1 MFKNYCFS
9 IIYYIFAENN
19 NFKSVFIMLEWWSA
33 LSVAMKVLWAIT
45 LSASLIFVIQ
55 TIMTFLGADTDHVD
69 FDTDMHV
76 HVDDPASFDGH
87 TGMNLYTFRNFVN
100 FFLGFG
106 WTAILLRDDIS
117 STAVLLLVATLVGV
131 GLVAIVMYMFKL
143 LYSMQSSGNIDV
155 YQHAVGCLGR
165 VYLTI
170 PENRRGLGKV
180 QITIK
185 NAVREYEAVTDEDE
199 PLKTGDAIKVV
210 EVLNQSTLLVEKLNS
225 LII

>member
-1 MFKNYCFS
+1 
-9 IIYYIFAENN
+9 
-19 NFKSVFIMLEWWSA
+19 MLEWWST
-33 LSVAMKVLWAIT
+33 LGVAMKVLWAVT

-55 TIMTFLGADTDHVD
+55 TIMTFLGADAGDAD
-69 FDTDMHV
+69 FDTDMD
-76 HVDDPASFDGH
+76 VDIEDPASYEGH

-100 FFLGFG
+100 FLLGFG
-106 WTAILLRDDIS
+106 WTAILLQEDIS

-131 GLVAIVMYMFKL
+131 ALVAIVMYLFKL

-155 YQHAVGCLGR
+155 YKHAVGCLGK

-170 PENRRGLGKV
+170 PENRKGLGKV

-199 PLKTGDAIKVV
+199 PLKTGEAIKVV
-210 EVLNQSTLLVEKLNS
+210 EVLNQSTMLVEKINS